1 MRNNTDPHGSFI
13 WVGSQ
18 SGRTALVDKTPK
30 IFWFFSIYFT
40 QENKD
45 DHKIWLQHAFNS
57 NKGFHL
63 SFNKEEKNKSR
74 RRRQINI
81 NNICVIKTQPLT
93 YRLFSSIAA
102 TESVLRC
109 HIAMVTREVRGWSPD
124 CRGSTRWCLGP
135 RCGGQSWEMA
145 QFPTPAALA
154 GQPRCQI
161 QTFGQVYTEPAAFLH
176 QSESST
182 VSWHDNRQVDGAAT
196 YWRHD
201 SPVPL
206 SSLPLG
212 ASSDSS

>member
-1 MRNNTDPHGSFI
+1 MALSYGWAVSQVAQHLLIKLQKYSDSF
-13 WVGSQ
+13 Q
-18 SGRTALVDKTPK
+18 SILHKKIKTTIK
-30 IFWFFSIYFT
+30 SDFNM
-40 QENKD
+40 QN
-45 DHKIWLQHAFNS
+45 AFNS

-124 CRGSTRWCLGP
+124 WRGSTRWCLGP

-154 GQPRCQI
+154 GRPRCQI